1 MALDTELIIV
11 VKQLSKE
18 MKFGEDFEKTFLK
31 YLENESN
38 FQCNDEDRQKT
49 IEVLRDHLKKI

>member
-18 MKFGEDFEKTFLK
+18 MKFNENFEKTFLT
-31 YLENESN
+31 YLENESR
-38 FQCNDEDRQKT
+38 FQCTDEDRQKT
-49 IEVLRDHLKKI
+49 IGVLRDHLK